1 MRGLIKKG
9 IDIYL
14 NHKSF
19 TSNRQLLIIESD
31 DWGSLRTKNK
41 QILRKLNTI
50 STAVKKNRYTQLDSI
65 ASADDL
71 SALFEV
77 LNAVKDFKGNPACI
91 TANVCTANPDFDAI
105 KASGFQEF
113 YYKPFTQAL
122 DDYSS
127 RYDLLQLWKK
137 GEQLKL
143 FKPQLH
149 GREHVHALS
158 WLAELRA
165 GNKNLLKA
173 FELESFGIPYKPLL
187 FQKRKNLQAALDR
200 YYIAGEIEFQ
210 KQWIKD
216 SAQIFK
222 DTFGYY
228 SKSFIAPA
236 YIWHNDLYSDLVD
249 SNVKTLQ
256 GIKLQY
262 EPKNKLSSDCNRKLH
277 YTGEIDKKSGI
288 TYTIRNAFFEPASAP
303 EKDWINIT
311 LKGVDDA
318 FKKNK
323 PAIIGSHRINFIGSL
338 NEKNRINNLDMLK
351 TILKAIVL
359 KYPKV
364 EFISSDELAGLINN
378 HQFTK

>member
-1 MRGLIKKG
+1 MLGFAKKG
-9 IDIYL
+9 VDAYL
-14 NHKSF
+14 SFKSF
-19 TSNRQLLIIESD
+19 SSNRQLLIIESD

-41 QILRKLNTI
+41 QTLDKLNTI
-50 STAVKKNRYTQLDSI
+50 SPAVKEDRFTQLDSI
-65 ASADDL
+65 ASTDDL
-71 SALFEV
+71 SALFDV
-77 LNAVKDFKGNPACI
+77 LDSVKDFKGNSACL
-91 TANVCTANPDFDAI
+91 TANVCTANPDFNAL

-113 YYKPFTQAL
+113 YYKPFTETL
-122 DDYSS
+122 EEYSS
-127 RYDLLQLWKK
+127 RDDLLQLWKN
-137 GEQLKL
+137 GEQQKL

-149 GREHVHALS
+149 GREHVHAS
-158 WLAELRA
+158 MWLAELRA
-165 GNKNLLKA
+165 GNKELLKA
-173 FELESFGIPYKPLL
+173 FELESFGIPYKSVLYK
-187 FQKRKNLQAALDR
+187 KRKNIQAALDR

-249 SNVKTLQ
+249 SNVKSLQ

-262 EPKNKLSSDCNRKLH
+262 EPKNKLSNDYNKKLH
-277 YTGEIDKKSGI
+277 YTGEIDKNSNLI
-288 TYTIRNAFFEPASAP
+288 YTTRNAFFEPASAT
-303 EKDWINIT
+303 EKDWVSAT

-323 PAIIGSHRINFIGSL
+323 PAIIGSHRINYIGSL
-338 NEKNRINNLDMLK
+338 NEKNRTNNLDMLK

-364 EFISSDELAGLINN
+364 EFINSAELADIIK
-378 HQFTK
+378 T

>member
-1 MRGLIKKG
+1 MLKFVKKG
-9 IDIYL
+9 VDAYL
-14 NHKSF
+14 NIKSF
-19 TSNRQLLIIESD
+19 SSNRQLLIIESD

-41 QILRKLNTI
+41 QTLDKLNTI
-50 STAVKKNRYTQLDSI
+50 SPVVKGDRFIQLDNI
-65 ASADDL
+65 ASTDDL

-77 LNAVKDFKGNPACI
+77 LNSVKDFKGNSACI
-91 TANVCTANPDFDAI
+91 TANVCTANPDFEAI
-105 KASGFQEF
+105 RASHFEEF
-113 YYKPFTQAL
+113 HYKPFTQAL

-127 RYDLLQLWKK
+127 RGDLLQFWKN
-137 GEQLKL
+137 GEQQKL

-149 GREHVHALS
+149 GREHVHALL

-165 GNKNLLKA
+165 GNKHLLKA
-173 FELESFGIPYKPLL
+173 FELESFGIPYKSLL

-200 YYIAGEIEFQ
+200 YYIAVEIEFQ

-262 EPKNKLSSDCNRKLH
+262 EPKNKLSSYYNRKLH
-277 YTGEIDKKSGI
+277 YTGEIDKNSGL
-288 TYTIRNAFFEPASAP
+288 TYTTRNAFFEPASAP
-303 EKDWINIT
+303 DKDWVSAT
-311 LKGVDDA
+311 LKGIDDA

-323 PAIIGSHRINFIGSL
+323 PAIIGSHRINYIGSL
-338 NEKNRINNLDMLK
+338 NEQNRTNNLNMLK
-351 TILKAIVL
+351 TILNKIVL

-364 EFISSDELAGLINN
+364 EFISSAELADII
-378 HQFTK
+378 TI